1 MSTIRK
7 FLKKF
12 VNNPFYVF
20 FCISERANLNWIPDE
35 LFLKLL
41 YRSNLGKKADLKNPK
56 SFNEKLQWLKLYD
69 RKDIYT
75 TMVDKYAAKQY
86 VTEIMGEEY
95 VIPTLVGVRQFL
107 YAGRFDAYEAS
118 NGYHKKER
126 ES

>member
-41 YRSNLGKKADLKNPK
+41 YRSNLGK
-56 SFNEKLQWLKLYD
+56 SRSEESEELQ
-69 RKDIYT
+69 
-75 TMVDKYAAKQY
+75 
-86 VTEIMGEEY
+86 
-95 VIPTLVGVRQFL
+95 
-107 YAGRFDAYEAS
+107 
-118 NGYHKKER
+118 
-126 ES
+126 